1 MTPHHIICQAKCDN
15 HELLDLIIACFGRS
29 LINSKSYD
37 GSTTLLHAVKNANLK
52 CSKSLIANG
61 ANVNLEDASY
71 PCYSSLSSSQHTLS
85 PLIETIKRLQPNSEY
100 SSVVMTDI
108 FDLLLG
114 SGVNVN
120 KPKAFDEQCVK
131 KLIEKGA
138 RLDTTDHDDVF
149 TWSEVARM
157 GSVELLKCMLD
168 HGVDKECT
176 DMEGQSLLSY
186 TVLSGEVEAIRYAL
200 DLCVTMTSS
209 TPVTDEISCTHCG
222 KSRLLIDIYAEN
234 EIKDPHMVACE

>member
-1 MTPHHIICQAKCDN
+1 MAYHM
-15 HELLDLIIACFGRS
+15 
-29 LINSKSYD
+29 
-37 GSTTLLHAVKNANLK
+37 
-52 CSKSLIANG
+52 
-61 ANVNLEDASY
+61 
-71 PCYSSLSSSQHTLS
+71 S

-108 FDLLLG
+108 FDLLLD

-120 KPKAFDEQCVK
+120 KPKAIEYAINQYDEQCVK

-138 RLDTTDHDDVF
+138 LLDTTDHDDVY
-149 TWSEVARM
+149 TWAEVACM

-186 TVLSGEVEAIRYAL
+186 TVLSTEVEAIRYLL
-200 DLCVTMTSS
+200 DLGVTMTSS

-222 KSRLLIDIYAEN
+222 KSRLLIDTYIILTYR
-234 EIKDPHMVACE
+234 